1 MSQFQEKKK
10 RYDKIKELQTLKN
23 NIDLEEMDKTVLQ
36 RQLKSLKDPLYQSK
50 QKLKERMI
58 SEKKK
63 QKANLED
70 KSFFDFLSFPWSKS
84 SQTTGGRS
92 SQVEDDYTTK
102 AKANMKNVFNEM
114 DTLRN
119 TNKSNMIIDKLN
131 SLNKNKN
138 QLVES
143 RQLFSNKLDKLESE
157 SYNTKLNEKL
167 KVLKQQT
174 QRQDLKLN
182 ELADIELNI
191 RDVRKTNQQKQK
203 YLQQYETKIMNQK
216 NRYNQIQKAFQEMSI
231 INELQQKK
239 RTTIVRN
246 SLYVAYVCLILMTI
260 LTILTLTSENRRSH
274 LSGFKYVID
283 KVLFCISFVALSSYL
298 YHINIKTHM
307 MELNVITIIYTLMII
322 VMISIHQKKNRKIF
336 TEEDKKKFTIALSIK
351 LCLISFLLAYLL
363 VTSKVYKDYNPGS
376 LIAQLKGKVRTQLTT
391 SIAMMITTVIGIVAA
406 NTLQY
411 LK

>member
-10 RYDKIKELQTLKN
+10 RYDKINELQTLKN
-23 NIDLEEMDKTVLQ
+23 NLDLEEMDKTVLQ

-70 KSFFDFLSFPWSKS
+70 KSFFDFLSFPWSES
-84 SQTTGGRS
+84 SQTTGRS

-143 RQLFSNKLDKLESE
+143 RQLFSNKLDKLESK
-157 SYNTKLNEKL
+157 SNNTKLNEKL
-167 KVLKQQT
+167 RVLKQQT
-174 QRQDLKLN
+174 QRQYLKLN

-203 YLQQYETKIMNQK
+203 YLQQYERKIMNQQ
-216 NRYNQIQKAFQEMSI
+216 NRYKQFQNEFQKMSI
-231 INELQQKK
+231 INELQQRK

-260 LTILTLTSENRRSH
+260 LTILTLTSENRRSY
-274 LSGFKYVID
+274 LSGFTYVID

-351 LCLISFLLAYLL
+351 LGLISFLLAYLL

-376 LIAQLKGKVRTQLTT
+376 LILQVKSKVRTQLTT
-391 SIAMMITTVIGIVAA
+391 SLSMMITTVIGIVAA

>member
-10 RYDKIKELQTLKN
+10 RYDKIKELQNLKN

-84 SQTTGGRS
+84 SQETGRS
-92 SQVEDDYTTK
+92 SQVDTK

-157 SYNTKLNEKL
+157 SDNTKLNEKL

-174 QRQDLKLN
+174 QRQYLKLN

-246 SLYVAYVCLILMTI
+246 SLYVAYICLILMTI
-260 LTILTLTSENRRSH
+260 LTIFTLTSDNRRSH

-283 KVLFCISFVALSSYL
+283 KVLFGISFVALSSYL

-351 LCLISFLLAYLL
+351 LGLISFLLAYLL
-363 VTSKVYKDYNPGS
+363 VTSKVYKDYTPGS
-376 LIAQLKGKVRTQLTT
+376 LIVQVKNKVRTQLST
-391 SIAMMITTVIGIVAA
+391 SLSMMITTVIGIVAA

>member
-10 RYDKIKELQTLKN
+10 RYDKIKELQNLKN
-23 NIDLEEMDKTVLQ
+23 NLDLEEIDKTVLQ

-63 QKANLED
+63 QKANSED
-70 KSFFDFLSFPWSKS
+70 KSFFDFLSFPWSES
-84 SQTTGGRS
+84 SQKTGRS

-143 RQLFSNKLDKLESE
+143 RQLFSNKLDKLESK
-157 SYNTKLNEKL
+157 SDNTKLNEKL

-174 QRQDLKLN
+174 QRQYLKLN

-191 RDVRKTNQQKQK
+191 RDVRKTNQEKQK
-203 YLQQYETKIMNQK
+203 YLQQYERKIMNQQ
-216 NRYNQIQKAFQEMSI
+216 NRYKQFQNEFQKMSI

-298 YHINIKTHM
+298 CHINIKTHM

-351 LCLISFLLAYLL
+351 LGLISFLLAYLL

-376 LIAQLKGKVRTQLTT
+376 LIVQLKGKVKTQLTT

-411 LK
+411 LR